1 MADIN
6 KIHVITKTIFVVM
19 PPHTLWNVYEYS
31 VHQSLYSM
39 YIQYNPAVHVQVC
52 TQKGKLLFSID
63 FRCCI
68 PCRARM

>member
-31 VHQSLYSM
+31 VHQS
-39 YIQYNPAVHVQVC
+39 A
-52 TQKGKLLFSID
+52 KLKKIMKLAAILGFLKPG
-63 FRCCI
+63 F
-68 PCRARM
+68 ARDRVSPS